1 MTNAFLQTALLRA
14 KSRKNKKQNGFTL
27 IELMVVIVIVGV
39 LSAVA
44 LPQLTKAQDKAK
56 IAAAT
61 QTVVNAGKECSIEL
75 ITGGTVPTF
84 AAASSTDK
92 GVVRGT
98 CANSGTLDIIAEDA
112 GGTIIEVEIDSNGI
126 PELQQ

>member
-1 MTNAFLQTALLRA
+1 MNTQLKSILAQRLA
-14 KSRKNKKQNGFTL
+14 KKGRKINGFTL

-56 IAAAT
+56 VSAAT

-75 ITGGTVPTF
+75 ITAGTVPAF
-84 AAASSTDK
+84 AAVDATDK
-92 GVVRGT
+92 GVVRGV
-98 CANSGTLDIIAEDA
+98 CANSGTLTIIAEDA
-112 GGTIIEVEIDSNGI
+112 AASVITVNIDANGI
-126 PELQQ
+126 PALAT

>member
-1 MTNAFLQTALLRA
+1 MNTQLKSILA
-14 KSRKNKKQNGFTL
+14 KRLAKKGKKLNGFTL

-56 IAAAT
+56 VAAAT

-75 ITGGTVPTF
+75 ITAGTVPTF
-84 AAASSTDK
+84 ASATSTDK
-92 GVVRGT
+92 GVVRGI
-98 CANSGTLDIIAEDA
+98 CANSGTLTIISEDA
-112 GGTIIEVEIDSNGI
+112 SSTVITVDIDTNGI
-126 PELQQ
+126 PELQ

>member
-1 MTNAFLQTALLRA
+1 MTSFQKTLVQRLATT
-14 KSRKNKKQNGFTL
+14 KNKKKNGFTL

-61 QTVVNAGKECSIEL
+61 QTVVNAGKLCSIEL
-75 ITGGTVPTF
+75 ITGGAVPEF
-84 AAASSTDK
+84 EAAASTGK
-92 GVVRGT
+92 GKVRGV
-98 CANSGTLDIIAEDA
+98 CAASGTLDIIAEDA
-112 GGTIIEVEIDSNGI
+112 GATVIAVAIDANGI
-126 PELQQ
+126 PELQ